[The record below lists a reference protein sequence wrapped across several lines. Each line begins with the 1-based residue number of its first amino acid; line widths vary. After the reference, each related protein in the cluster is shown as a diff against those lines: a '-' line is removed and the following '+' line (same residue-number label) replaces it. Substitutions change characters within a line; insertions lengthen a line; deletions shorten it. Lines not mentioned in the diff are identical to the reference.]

1 MNIPGVTV
9 RNDGSHVVDI
19 WGVLAL
25 LRGQFA
31 SGIPVLPV
39 MHLLSLEQSLNLV
52 RYGVVRVVAKVGGD
66 LVGSGQQGRA
76 RPARDIQDLLVGG
89 LLGHLDGVNGTHY
102 AIEPLESI
110 LRFLLHADAALT
122 RMNRLPL
129 VCPLIQQIEQFPRHQ
144 RAGVCLL
151 QRPALAHDVLGG
163 VWSLDALIPRGV
175 PPRLD
180 IANLLF
186 IEGVFRSTSLVSGRE
201 QLVRV
206 SW

>member
-1 MNIPGVTV
+1 
-9 RNDGSHVVDI
+9 
-19 WGVLAL
+19 
-25 LRGQFA
+25 
-31 SGIPVLPV
+31 

-52 RYGVVRVVAKVGGD
+52 RHGVVRVVAKVGGD